1 MTRWSPRRW
10 GAPELLAAWVAYWL
24 LLAAAAFAR
33 PVLIMYRIRGLP
45 EGSSNAQVSLGDQGF
60 VAHIVSQGRTLID
73 QRASG
78 TAVLLWLVVP
88 PLLIFVA
95 WLVMRPRRGHTR
107 PGELGAGDPLAGFD
121 ATRRERESTRREPR
135 R

>member
-1 MTRWSPRRW
+1 MTRWAPRRW
-10 GAPELLAAWVAYWL
+10 GAAELLAAWVAYWL
-24 LLAAAAFAR
+24 LLAAVAFAR
-33 PVLIMYRIRGLP
+33 PALIMYRIRGLP

-88 PLLIFVA
+88 PLLIFAV
-95 WLVMRPRRGHTR
+95 WLAMRPRPGQAR
-107 PGELGAGDPLAGFD
+107 PGALGAGDPLAGYD
-121 ATRRERESTRREPR
+121 PARRERAREEPR